1 MAIYHLSM
9 EPPITRGNG
18 QCAVASAAYRHTA
31 RMTDE
36 RTGQVWDFT
45 RKRGCLH
52 SELTVSA
59 DAPPWAQELLERHAV
74 EPAAASEALWNR
86 VETHEKRKDA
96 QLARE
101 IRIALPAE
109 LTLEQN
115 IALTREFVTEQLA
128 SHGLGADWAVHDE
141 KDGNHN
147 FHAHILLTMRPLA
160 EAGFEAKRVAIL
172 DPETGRGAQG

>member
-52 SELTVSA
+52 SELSISA

-96 QLARE
+96 QLAPE
-101 IRIALPAE
+101 FAGLPAAGLPRIGPSTTKRAATAIST
-109 LTLEQN
+109 LTSCS
-115 IALTREFVTEQLA
+115 R
-128 SHGLGADWAVHDE
+128 
-141 KDGNHN
+141 
-147 FHAHILLTMRPLA
+147 
-160 EAGFEAKRVAIL
+160 
-172 DPETGRGAQG
+172 

>member
-1 MAIYHLSM
+1 M
-9 EPPITRGNG
+9 
-18 QCAVASAAYRHTA
+18 ASAAYRHTA

-86 VETHEKRKDA
+86 VEMYEKRKDA

-101 IRIALPAE
+101 IRIALACWAE
-109 LTLEQN
+109 MTTIVSGGMLKCWLVVLL
-115 IALTREFVTEQLA
+115 IVVSAV
-128 SHGLGADWAVHDE
+128 GLVL
-141 KDGNHN
+141 
-147 FHAHILLTMRPLA
+147 F
-160 EAGFEAKRVAIL
+160 
-172 DPETGRGAQG
+172 